1 MFVLVPRP
9 LFCNDSPSKKMYNKD
24 GLLRR
29 IDPKIPR
36 RMIDE
41 RTDNEGA
48 YVYTT
53 KLAALS
59 SAQRT

>member
-1 MFVLVPRP
+1 
-9 LFCNDSPSKKMYNKD
+9 MYNKD

-29 IDPKIPR
+29 MDPKIPR
-36 RMIDE
+36 RMTDE

-53 KLAALS
+53 KLGGTLS